1 MLPIYLMVEAATL
14 GRLTAGLILLLGN
27 GYFVTIEFA
36 MTRVRQ
42 FSEKQFQGSAGLR
55 RAWEMTEELEIYLS
69 GCQLGI
75 TICSI
80 GLGVVAEPALA
91 IVVDPVIQM
100 VGLETLLG
108 GQGGTHST
116 LSVVVSFVIIN
127 LLHLVIGEQAP
138 TYLGIERTR
147 FIAGYGAPILY
158 WWTRVFSPVIR
169 TADWAAKAVL
179 TLLGV
184 EITRSWT
191 DEEVEAE
198 EERPAPE
205 SRGDVLQR
213 MGSLL
218 TNAGMRPDR
227 RQEVL
232 NAMAIDRLEVE
243 DIMIPAEE
251 IVALSTQRSAK
262 ANIERISGTPHTR
275 FPLVDESIHDR
286 VGIVYVP
293 SLIQH
298 WSEIQRE
305 DLTFEEVAVSPMTVS
320 PDMAIAD
327 LIDEFQTHHQEL
339 ALVVDTSGNT
349 VGLVT
354 VTDAFEAIAG
364 DIEDPMDLRE

>member
-1 MLPIYLMVEAATL
+1 MVDTGTV
-14 GRLTAGLILLLGN
+14 GRLIGGVILLLGN

-42 FSEKQFQGSAGLR
+42 FSEKQFQDSAGLR

-91 IVVDPVIQM
+91 IVLDPLIQM
-100 VGLETLLG
+100 VGLSPLLG
-108 GQGGTHST
+108 GQGGAHST
-116 LSVVVSFVIIN
+116 LSVVVSFALIN
-127 LLHLVIGEQAP
+127 LLHLIIGEQAP

-147 FIAGYGAPILY
+147 FVAGYGAPILY
-158 WWTRVFSPVIR
+158 WWTWIFSPIIR
-169 TADWAAKAVL
+169 LADWTAKRVL
-179 TLLGV
+179 SLFGV

-191 DEEVEAE
+191 EEEIEAE
-198 EERPAPE
+198 REGPPTE
-205 SRGDVLQR
+205 SRGAVLQR

-218 TNAGMRPDR
+218 TNAGLRPER

-232 NAMAIDRLEVE
+232 NAIAIDRLEVE
-243 DIMIPAEE
+243 DIMIPAED
-251 IVALSTQRSAK
+251 IVALSTRRSADE
-262 ANIERISGTPHTR
+262 NIEQISGTPHTR
-275 FPLVDESIHDR
+275 FPLVAETIHDR

-293 SLIQH
+293 SLIEH
-298 WSEIQRE
+298 WGEIRE
-305 DLTFEEVAVSPMTVS
+305 GELAFEDVAVPTMTVP

-327 LIDEFQTHHQEL
+327 LIDEFQEHHQEL
-339 ALVVDTSGNT
+339 ALVVDEAETT